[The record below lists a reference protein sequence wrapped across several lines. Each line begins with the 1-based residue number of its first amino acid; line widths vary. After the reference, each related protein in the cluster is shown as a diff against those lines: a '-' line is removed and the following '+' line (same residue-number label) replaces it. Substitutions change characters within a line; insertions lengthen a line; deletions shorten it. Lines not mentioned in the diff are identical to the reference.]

1 MTITRDAWYRNP
13 EVLFN
18 IITTAANREIVFL
31 SKLKHVYTVRNIYAN
46 YMDLLKKNMDRFEFF
61 GQDYNLYYSLAKYKN
76 IHLFSFNPVERKK
89 QREEW
94 NKNAI
99 ANSVSFDWGLDFDA
113 QDLEHWQDAWLDC
126 KKIVDDFKKYGV
138 PYSVKWSGS
147 KGFHIRVPASALP
160 PLKITD
166 DIDDYDSL
174 FNFLKNISELLQLK
188 YQWQKKDGFETID
201 LGIFDPRRIWKAD
214 YSWTCETGLIAY
226 PLDDYQF
233 DNFSLELVK
242 PLSVL
247 KTGIRNRGSLMRR
260 GGFENLR
267 RFLKE
272 ELGVEI

>member
-1 MTITRDAWYRNP
+1 
-13 EVLFN
+13 
-18 IITTAANREIVFL
+18 
-31 SKLKHVYTVRNIYAN
+31 
-46 YMDLLKKNMDRFEFF
+46 
-61 GQDYNLYYSLAKYKN
+61 
-76 IHLFSFNPVERKK
+76 
-89 QREEW
+89 
-94 NKNAI
+94 
-99 ANSVSFDWGLDFDA
+99 
-113 QDLEHWQDAWLDC
+113 LEHWQDAWLDC